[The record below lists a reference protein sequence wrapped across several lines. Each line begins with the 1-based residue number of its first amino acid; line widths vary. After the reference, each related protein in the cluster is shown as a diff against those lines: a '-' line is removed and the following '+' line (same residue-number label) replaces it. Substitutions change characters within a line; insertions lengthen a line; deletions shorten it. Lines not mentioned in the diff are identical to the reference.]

1 MGIISAVRSQLPV
14 PASQPHPASGTSEGA
29 SVAQSIAAVAEPL
42 RPDAVRQPDSAPASV
57 GVQLAEVDENREPV
71 VAARA
76 AAEAARDAYIRASI
90 AAGINP
96 LPLP

>member
-1 MGIISAVRSQLPV
+1 MGIMSAVRSQVPV
-14 PASQPHPASGTSEGA
+14 PASQPHPVTAASERA
-29 SVAQSIAAVAEPL
+29 SVARSIAAVAEPL
-42 RPDAVRQPDSAPASV
+42 RPDAVRQPDIAPASV

-90 AAGINP
+90 AAGVNP

>member
-1 MGIISAVRSQLPV
+1 MGIMTAVRSQVPV
-14 PASQPHPASGTSEGA
+14 PASPPPPASPANERA
-29 SVAQSIAAVAEPL
+29 PAAQSIPAVSQPD
-42 RPDAVRQPDSAPASV
+42 RPQAVRQPDGASASV
-57 GVQLAEVDENREPV
+57 GLQLAAVDDGKEPV

-90 AAGINP
+90 AAGVNP

>member
-1 MGIISAVRSQLPV
+1 MGIMSAVRSQVPL
-14 PASQPHPASGTSEGA
+14 PASPPPPASPASERA
-29 SVAQSIAAVAEPL
+29 PAAQSTAPVSRPE
-42 RPDAVRQPDSAPASV
+42 RPDALRQPDSAPASV
-57 GVQLAEVDENREPV
+57 GVQLAAVDEGHDPV

-90 AAGINP
+90 AAGVNP